1 MAHEKGVPHVMLS
14 SWSSGARAVSKPSL
28 SRSVVREDSSIL

>member
-1 MAHEKGVPHVMLS
+1 MAHEKREPHVMVS

-28 SRSVVREDSSIL
+28 SRSVVRGDLGIL